1 MGNTN
6 IDGFATLST
15 TSTQFSFAAGG
26 VVWQFQFQIK
36 DSCGTTVVKGND
48 FAETIGVW
56 AQPCCLPGLFK
67 NAAYANGGCH
77 GGPVIGKVCNMN
89 APPPPCDPVE
99 GSTETPVAAWVPVA
113 GSPGAMHLSYTQGST
128 RDFTVSNADKWGS
141 NAASKAGISFIIGNS
156 SSGHSGAS
164 VAASYRRHFIAASST
179 TSTQFSFA
187 AGGVVWQFQF
197 KIKDSC
203 GTTVVKGNHFAETIG
218 NWAEPCCL
226 PGFFKNAAYA
236 NGDCHG
242 FTLTNAKVCSINPV
256 SATSAKF
263 LV

>member
-48 FAETIGVW
+48 FAETIG
-56 AQPCCLPGLFK
+56 
-67 NAAYANGGCH
+67 
-77 GGPVIGKVCNMN
+77 
-89 APPPPCDPVE
+89 
-99 GSTETPVAAWVPVA
+99 
-113 GSPGAMHLSYTQGST
+113 
-128 RDFTVSNADKWGS
+128 
-141 NAASKAGISFIIGNS
+141 
-156 SSGHSGAS
+156 
-164 VAASYRRHFIAASST
+164 
-179 TSTQFSFA
+179 
-187 AGGVVWQFQF
+187 
-197 KIKDSC
+197 
-203 GTTVVKGNHFAETIG
+203 

-242 FTLTNAKVCSINPV
+242 FTLTNAKVCNINPV